1 MPAKPFVGTYDT
13 IEQIAETFRS
23 RFGIKPEEK
32 LGGSSRLLELVSKT
46 GGKVGILNQP
56 AAYEADGGS
65 LVIRGPNQY
74 TIFLSPYTTP
84 LRDNFTIAHELGHF
98 VLHYVLR
105 RTELEGELPLRFARY
120 GTGEMEWQANR
131 FAAAL
136 LMPKA
141 AFEADFIKLGRDVVL
156 LAGRYGVSGSAAEN
170 RCKSLKLLPNN

>member
-120 GTGEMEWQANR
+120 GTGEMGGKRIASPPPADAESSVRGGFHKVGATLCYWRDDMASLARRRKTAANR
-131 FAAAL
+131 
-136 LMPKA
+136 
-141 AFEADFIKLGRDVVL
+141 
-156 LAGRYGVSGSAAEN
+156 
-170 RCKSLKLLPNN
+170 